1 MGIIMETK
9 SKDSITKATST
20 GELEA
25 LLDRVRRRALSDSD
39 LYLLERVLVLFLKSS
54 VMLQKKKTTIKQLK
68 ELLLGLPTDKGNS

>member
-9 SKDSITKATST
+9 SKDSITKATSA

-68 ELLLGLPTDKGNS
+68 ELLLGLPTDKGNR